1 MKLVRLLALVPVA
14 TAAAVVAMPTEKIP
28 SGNDLRD
35 MMMQVVGPRVEESDP
50 PATPAWIRRV
60 SLDGRYYGECRG
72 WVSTVLLKPD
82 PCDALWQRLPDPIQ
96 LIRPRPA
103 SPSPAR
109 SD

>member
-1 MKLVRLLALVPVA
+1 MIRLLALVPA
-14 TAAAVVAMPTEKIP
+14 AAAVAVAAMPADKLP
-28 SGNDLRD
+28 SGNDLRG
-35 MMMQVVGPRVEESDP
+35 MLLQIVAPLLAEGDP

-82 PCDALWQRLPDPIQ
+82 PCDALWQLLPDPIQ